1 MIPRT
6 LQLKNFLSYGPEI
19 QTIDF
24 SDYPLI
30 CLSGKN
36 GHGKSALLD
45 AITWALWGQ
54 ARKVSDVSKADEGL
68 LRLGQTQMLVILD
81 FEFNGQRYRVR
92 REFAKTYGKPHA
104 VLDFGIVNEAETF
117 IPLTEKTIRGTQAK
131 IESMLN
137 LDADSFINSAF
148 LRQGQSNE
156 FSKKSSK
163 DRKEIL
169 ASILGINR
177 YETLRKAALEKVKIA
192 QGEQYTLSALQTSIE
207 QELSQKELI
216 CTQLAQAAVNLAR
229 SNAQEAVHEQE
240 KIAVKNERSEMQLK
254 QQHLQMLSFKLE
266 QHNKEAEQQLQALQT
281 TRYEWRAIH
290 KKALTLTN
298 QDVLE
303 TTKKQLVNA
312 ITNHQQTLQK
322 NLELKEALLDKKEK
336 VRTIEKQI
344 MDAHVSLMSTKK
356 SMLDRLIL
364 EKEVAEKKII
374 ELEQELNKQSQEKK
388 QVVQDAKKLQL
399 LLAGSEEFQ
408 RAHAVIE
415 KQFEKRK
422 EYYQKFI
429 AQGNWLKTELASLE
443 QKKRSRAR

>member
-240 KIAVKNERSEMQLK
+240 KNS
-254 QQHLQMLSFKLE
+254 S
-266 QHNKEAEQQLQALQT
+266 
-281 TRYEWRAIH
+281 
-290 KKALTLTN
+290 
-298 QDVLE
+298 
-303 TTKKQLVNA
+303 
-312 ITNHQQTLQK
+312 QK
-322 NLELKEALLDKKEK
+322 
-336 VRTIEKQI
+336 
-344 MDAHVSLMSTKK
+344 
-356 SMLDRLIL
+356 
-364 EKEVAEKKII
+364 
-374 ELEQELNKQSQEKK
+374 
-388 QVVQDAKKLQL
+388 
-399 LLAGSEEFQ
+399 
-408 RAHAVIE
+408 
-415 KQFEKRK
+415 
-422 EYYQKFI
+422 
-429 AQGNWLKTELASLE
+429 
-443 QKKRSRAR
+443 